1 MGFTYSCL
9 FTGSEGDFTLMVPAI
24 VVMAGSQYKC
34 NITGSIELDTVQKSL
49 FLCVCVTS
57 SLYYVTMLLTLCY
70 FHRP

>member
-1 MGFTYSCL
+1 MDLTYSCL

-24 VVMAGSQYKC
+24 VVVAGSQYQC
-34 NITGSIELDTVQKSL
+34 NITGSVELDTVQQSL

-70 FHRP
+70 FHLP